1 MAQEERLLAS
11 APLGDRHMHPSRSW
25 RAAAASAVLLL
36 GVEAS
41 LAQAPPSA
49 PPPVTVAK
57 PIVKEVVERDDF
69 VGRFEPTDS
78 VEIRARV
85 SGYLQAVSFRD
96 GTIVNKE
103 DLLFT
108 IDKRPYQAT
117 LDQAEAAVA
126 SALSR
131 VTFASSD
138 YERAA
143 ALGRT
148 GNITEQLLEQRR
160 NTLETARADLT
171 GAQAAARTARL
182 NLGFTEIR
190 APMSGRIGRKLI
202 SEGNLVAADQ
212 TLLTTIVSLD
222 PIYFYFDVDER
233 SFLAYQRSL
242 GITAITDR
250 EKARLGVLVAL
261 TDEKDFTRKG
271 VLDFLDNRVDQATG
285 TMRARAAIENKD
297 LFIRP
302 GLFGTI
308 QVPGSPPYQGVL
320 VPDEA
325 IGTDQ
330 DRRIVWVVAED
341 NTVTPQVV
349 RPGPRIDG
357 YRLVREGLK
366 GDETIVISG
375 LQRVRP
381 GIKVTPQPKD
391 LPPVRS

>member
-1 MAQEERLLAS
+1 MPVVLACS
-11 APLGDRHMHPSRSW
+11 T
-25 RAAAASAVLLL
+25 AAI
-36 GVEAS
+36 
-41 LAQAPPSA
+41 AQAPPSA
-49 PPPVTVAK
+49 PPAVAVAK
-57 PIVKEVVERDDF
+57 PIVKEVVERDDY
-69 VGRFEPTDS
+69 VGRFEAVDA

-85 SGYLQAVSFRD
+85 SGYLQTVSFRD
-96 GTIVNKE
+96 GAIVKLG
-103 DLLFT
+103 DPLFT
-108 IDKRPYQAT
+108 IDKRPYQAA
-117 LDQAEAAVA
+117 LDQAEAAVT
-126 SALSR
+126 SAQAR
-131 VTFASSD
+131 VAFAQSD

-160 NTLETARADLT
+160 NTLETARGDLL

-182 NLGFTEIR
+182 NLGFTEIH
-190 APMSGRIGRKLI
+190 APMAGRIGRKLI
-202 SEGNLVAADQ
+202 SEGNLVTADQ

-233 SFLAYQRSL
+233 SFLAYQRTLQIGTVSD
-242 GITAITDR
+242 ANQN
-250 EKARLGVLVAL
+250 RLPVRVGL
-261 TDEKDFTRKG
+261 TDEKVFNRKG

-285 TMRARAAIENKD
+285 TMRARASIENKD

-308 QVPGSPPYQGVL
+308 EVPGSPSHRGVL
-320 VPDEA
+320 IPDEA

-330 DRRIVWVVAED
+330 DRRIVWVVAD
-341 NTVTPQVV
+341 DGTVTPRVV

-357 YRLVREGLK
+357 YRLIREGLK

-381 GIKVTPQPKD
+381 GAKVTPQAQE

>member
-1 MAQEERLLAS
+1 MPVALACS
-11 APLGDRHMHPSRSW
+11 T
-25 RAAAASAVLLL
+25 AAV
-36 GVEAS
+36 
-41 LAQAPPSA
+41 AQAPPSA
-49 PPPVTVAK
+49 PPAVTVAK
-57 PIVKEVVERDDF
+57 PIVKEVVERDDY
-69 VGRFEPTDS
+69 VGRFEAVDA

-85 SGYLQAVSFRD
+85 SGYLQTVSFRD
-96 GTIVNKE
+96 GAIVKLG
-103 DLLFT
+103 DPLFT
-108 IDKRPYQAT
+108 IDKRPYQAA
-117 LDQAEAAVA
+117 LDQAEAAVT
-126 SALSR
+126 SAQAR
-131 VTFASSD
+131 VAFAQSD

-160 NTLETARADLT
+160 NTLETARGDLL

-182 NLGFTEIR
+182 NLGFTEIH
-190 APMSGRIGRKLI
+190 APMAGRIGRKLI
-202 SEGNLVAADQ
+202 SEGNLVTADQ

-233 SFLAYQRSL
+233 SFLAYQRTLHIGSVSDANRNQL
-242 GITAITDR
+242 PVRVG
-250 EKARLGVLVAL
+250 L
-261 TDEKDFTRKG
+261 TDEKEFNRKG

-285 TMRARAAIENKD
+285 TMRARASIENKD

-308 QVPGSPPYQGVL
+308 EVPGSPSHRGVL
-320 VPDEA
+320 IPDEA

-330 DRRIVWVVAED
+330 DRRIVWVVAD
-341 NTVTPQVV
+341 DGTVTPRVV

-357 YRLVREGLK
+357 YRLIREGLK

-381 GIKVTPQPKD
+381 GAKVTPQAQE

>member
-1 MAQEERLLAS
+1 MHRFLCRLLALLMPVVLACS
-11 APLGDRHMHPSRSW
+11 T
-25 RAAAASAVLLL
+25 AAI
-36 GVEAS
+36 
-41 LAQAPPSA
+41 AQAPPSA
-49 PPPVTVAK
+49 PPAVAVAK
-57 PIVKEVVERDDF
+57 PIVKEVVERDDY
-69 VGRFEPTDS
+69 VGRFEAVDA

-85 SGYLQAVSFRD
+85 SGYLQTVSFRD
-96 GTIVNKE
+96 GAIVKLG
-103 DLLFT
+103 DPLFT
-108 IDKRPYQAT
+108 IDKRPYQAA
-117 LDQAEAAVA
+117 LDQAEAAVT
-126 SALSR
+126 SAQAR
-131 VTFASSD
+131 VAFAQSD

-160 NTLETARADLT
+160 NTLETARGDLL

-182 NLGFTEIR
+182 NLGFTEIH
-190 APMSGRIGRKLI
+190 APMAGRIGRKLI
-202 SEGNLVAADQ
+202 SEGNLVTADQ

-233 SFLAYQRSL
+233 SFLAYQRTLQIGTVSD
-242 GITAITDR
+242 ANQN
-250 EKARLGVLVAL
+250 RLPVRVGL
-261 TDEKDFTRKG
+261 TDEKEFNRKG

-285 TMRARAAIENKD
+285 TMRARASIENKD

-308 QVPGSPPYQGVL
+308 EVPGSPSHRGVL
-320 VPDEA
+320 IPDEA

-330 DRRIVWVVAED
+330 DRRIVWVVAND
-341 NTVTPQVV
+341 GTVTPRVV

-357 YRLVREGLK
+357 YRLIREGLK

-381 GIKVTPQPKD
+381 GAKVTPQSQE

>member
-1 MAQEERLLAS
+1 MHRFPCRLLAL
-11 APLGDRHMHPSRSW
+11 PLACST
-25 RAAAASAVLLL
+25 AVI
-36 GVEAS
+36 
-41 LAQAPPSA
+41 AQAPPST
-49 PPPVTVAK
+49 PPAVTVAK
-57 PIVKEVVERDDF
+57 PIVKEVVERDDY
-69 VGRFEPTDS
+69 VGRFEAVDA

-85 SGYLQAVSFRD
+85 SGYLQTVSFRD
-96 GTIVNKE
+96 GAIVKLG
-103 DLLFT
+103 DPLFT
-108 IDKRPYQAT
+108 IDKRPYQAA
-117 LDQAEAAVA
+117 LDQAEAAVT
-126 SALSR
+126 SAQAR
-131 VTFASSD
+131 VAFAQSD

-160 NTLETARADLT
+160 NTLETARGDLL

-182 NLGFTEIR
+182 NLGFTEIH
-190 APMSGRIGRKLI
+190 APMAGRIGRKLI
-202 SEGNLVAADQ
+202 SEGNLVTADQ

-233 SFLAYQRSL
+233 SFLAYQRTLQIGTVSD
-242 GITAITDR
+242 ANQN
-250 EKARLGVLVAL
+250 RLPVRVGL
-261 TDEKDFTRKG
+261 TDEKGFNRKG

-285 TMRARAAIENKD
+285 TMRARASIENKD

-308 QVPGSPPYQGVL
+308 EVPGSPSHRGVL
-320 VPDEA
+320 IPDEA

-341 NTVTPQVV
+341 GTVTPRVV

-357 YRLVREGLK
+357 YRLIREGLK

-381 GIKVTPQPKD
+381 GAKVTPQAQE

>member
-1 MAQEERLLAS
+1 MQ
-11 APLGDRHMHPSRSW
+11 MHPYRRLFVALVAST
-25 RAAAASAVLLL
+25 AFAAASSA
-36 GVEAS
+36 AI
-41 LAQAPPSA
+41 AQAPPNA
-49 PPPVTVAK
+49 PPPPVTVAK
-57 PIVKEVVERDDF
+57 PIVKDVVERDDF
-69 VGRFEPTDS
+69 VGRFEAVDA
-78 VEIRARV
+78 VEIRSRV

-96 GTIVNKE
+96 GAIVNKG

-108 IDKRPYQAT
+108 IDKRPYQAA
-117 LDQAEAAVA
+117 LDQAEAAVT
-126 SALSR
+126 STQSR
-131 VTFASSD
+131 VAFAQSD

-160 NTLETARADLT
+160 NTLDTARGDLL
-171 GAQAAARTARL
+171 GAQAAARTGRL

-190 APMSGRIGRKLI
+190 APMSGRIGRRLI
-202 SEGNLVAADQ
+202 SEGNLVTADQ

-233 SFLAYQRSL
+233 AFLAYQRNLQIAEVTNGS
-242 GITAITDR
+242 R
-250 EKARLGVLVAL
+250 RQVPVVVAL
-261 TDEKDFTRKG
+261 ADEKDFSRKG

-285 TMRARAAIENKD
+285 TMRARASIDNKD
-297 LFIRP
+297 LVIRP

-308 QVPGSPPYQGVL
+308 QVPGSPPHRGVL

-330 DRRIVWVVAED
+330 DRRIIWVVADD
-341 NTVTPQVV
+341 NTVSPRVV

-357 YRLVREGLK
+357 YRLIREGLT
-366 GDETIVISG
+366 GDETIVVSG

-381 GIKVTPQPKD
+381 GAKVAPQPKE
-391 LPPVRS
+391 LPPARS

>member
-1 MAQEERLLAS
+1 MQMHRFPCRLLALLMPVVLACS
-11 APLGDRHMHPSRSW
+11 T
-25 RAAAASAVLLL
+25 AAI
-36 GVEAS
+36 
-41 LAQAPPSA
+41 AQAPPSA
-49 PPPVTVAK
+49 PPAVTVAK
-57 PIVKEVVERDDF
+57 PIVKEVVERDDY
-69 VGRFEPTDS
+69 VGRFEAVDA
-78 VEIRARV
+78 VEIRVRV
-85 SGYLQAVSFRD
+85 SGYLQTVSFRD
-96 GTIVNKE
+96 GAIVKLG
-103 DLLFT
+103 DPLFT
-108 IDKRPYQAT
+108 IDKRPYQAA
-117 LDQAEAAVA
+117 LDQAEAAVT
-126 SALSR
+126 SAQAR
-131 VTFASSD
+131 VAFAQSD

-160 NTLETARADLT
+160 NTLETARGDLL

-182 NLGFTEIR
+182 NLGFTEIH
-190 APMSGRIGRKLI
+190 APMAGRIGRKLI
-202 SEGNLVAADQ
+202 SEGNLVTADQ

-233 SFLAYQRSL
+233 SFLAYQRTLHIGSVSDANRNQL
-242 GITAITDR
+242 PVRVG
-250 EKARLGVLVAL
+250 L
-261 TDEKDFTRKG
+261 TDEKEFNRKG

-285 TMRARAAIENKD
+285 TMRARASIENKD

-308 QVPGSPPYQGVL
+308 EVPGSPPHRGVL
-320 VPDEA
+320 IPDEA

-330 DRRIVWVVAED
+330 DRRIVWVVAD
-341 NTVTPQVV
+341 DATVTPRVV

-357 YRLVREGLK
+357 YRLIRDGLK

-381 GIKVTPQPKD
+381 GAKVTPQAQE

>member
-1 MAQEERLLAS
+1 MHQFSCRLLALLMPVVLACS
-11 APLGDRHMHPSRSW
+11 T
-25 RAAAASAVLLL
+25 AAI
-36 GVEAS
+36 
-41 LAQAPPSA
+41 AQAPPSA
-49 PPPVTVAK
+49 PPAVTVAK
-57 PIVKEVVERDDF
+57 PIVKEVVERDDY
-69 VGRFEPTDS
+69 VGRFEAVDA

-85 SGYLQAVSFRD
+85 SGYLQTVSFRD
-96 GTIVNKE
+96 GAIVKLG
-103 DLLFT
+103 DPLFT
-108 IDKRPYQAT
+108 IDKRPYQAA
-117 LDQAEAAVA
+117 LDQAEAAVT
-126 SALSR
+126 SAQAR
-131 VTFASSD
+131 VAFAQSD

-160 NTLETARADLT
+160 NTLETARGDLL

-182 NLGFTEIR
+182 NLGFTEIH
-190 APMSGRIGRKLI
+190 APMAGRIGRKLI
-202 SEGNLVAADQ
+202 SEGNLVTADQ

-233 SFLAYQRSL
+233 SFLAYQRTLQIGTVSD
-242 GITAITDR
+242 ANQN
-250 EKARLGVLVAL
+250 RLPVRVGL
-261 TDEKDFTRKG
+261 TDEKVFNRKG

-285 TMRARAAIENKD
+285 TMRARASIENKD

-308 QVPGSPPYQGVL
+308 EVPGSPSHRGVL
-320 VPDEA
+320 IPDEA

-330 DRRIVWVVAED
+330 DRRIVWVVAD
-341 NTVTPQVV
+341 DGTVTPRVV

-357 YRLVREGLK
+357 YRLIREGLK

-381 GIKVTPQPKD
+381 GAKVTPQAQE

>member
-1 MAQEERLLAS
+1 MHQFSCRLLALLMPVVLACS
-11 APLGDRHMHPSRSW
+11 T
-25 RAAAASAVLLL
+25 AAI
-36 GVEAS
+36 
-41 LAQAPPSA
+41 AQAPPSA
-49 PPPVTVAK
+49 PPAVAVAK
-57 PIVKEVVERDDF
+57 PIVKEVVERDDY
-69 VGRFEPTDS
+69 VGRFEAVDA

-85 SGYLQAVSFRD
+85 SGYLQTVSFRD
-96 GTIVNKE
+96 GAIVKLG
-103 DLLFT
+103 DPLFT
-108 IDKRPYQAT
+108 IDKRPYQAA
-117 LDQAEAAVA
+117 LDQAEAAVT
-126 SALSR
+126 SAQAR
-131 VTFASSD
+131 VAFAQSD

-148 GNITEQLLEQRR
+148 GNITEQHLEQRR
-160 NTLETARADLT
+160 NTLETARGDLL

-182 NLGFTEIR
+182 NLGFTEIH
-190 APMSGRIGRKLI
+190 APMAGRIGRKLI
-202 SEGNLVAADQ
+202 SEGNLVTADQ

-233 SFLAYQRSL
+233 SFLAYQRTLQIGTVSD
-242 GITAITDR
+242 ANQN
-250 EKARLGVLVAL
+250 RLPVRVGL
-261 TDEKDFTRKG
+261 TDEKVFNRKG

-285 TMRARAAIENKD
+285 TMRARASIENKD

-308 QVPGSPPYQGVL
+308 EVPGSPSHRGVL
-320 VPDEA
+320 IPDEA

-330 DRRIVWVVAED
+330 DRRIVWVVAD
-341 NTVTPQVV
+341 DGTVTPRVV

-357 YRLVREGLK
+357 YRLIREGLK

-381 GIKVTPQPKD
+381 GAKVTPQAQE

>member
-1 MAQEERLLAS
+1 MHSYRRWFVALVAS
-11 APLGDRHMHPSRSW
+11 AGF
-25 RAAAASAVLLL
+25 AVASSLAV
-36 GVEAS
+36 
-41 LAQAPPSA
+41 AQAPPDA
-49 PPPVTVAK
+49 PPPPVTVAK

-69 VGRFEPTDS
+69 VGRFEAVDF
-78 VEIRARV
+78 VEVRARV
-85 SGYLQAVSFRD
+85 SGYLAAVSFRD
-96 GTIVNKE
+96 GAIVNKG
-103 DLLFT
+103 DLLFSV
-108 IDKRPYQAT
+108 DKRPYQAA
-117 LDQAEAAVA
+117 LDQAEAAIT
-126 SALSR
+126 SAQSR
-131 VTFASSD
+131 VSFAQSD

-148 GNITEQLLEQRR
+148 GNITEQALEQRR
-160 NTLETARADLT
+160 NALDTARGELL

-190 APMSGRIGRKLI
+190 APIGGRIGRRLL
-202 SEGNLVAADQ
+202 SEGNLVTADQ

-233 SFLAYQRSL
+233 AFLAYQRNL
-242 GITAITDR
+242 HIGEVTN
-250 EKARLGVLVAL
+250 GNQVPVVVAL

-285 TMRARAAIENKD
+285 TMRARASIENKD

-308 QVPGSPPYQGVL
+308 QVPGSPPHRGVL
-320 VPDEA
+320 IPDEA

-341 NTVTPQVV
+341 NTVSPRVV

-357 YRLVREGLK
+357 YRLIREGLK
-366 GDETIVISG
+366 GDETIVVVG

-381 GIKVTPQPKD
+381 GAKVTPQVTT
-391 LPPVRS
+391 LPPARPQGPASAG

>member
-1 MAQEERLLAS
+1 MQMHRFLCRLLALLMPVVLACS
-11 APLGDRHMHPSRSW
+11 T
-25 RAAAASAVLLL
+25 AAI
-36 GVEAS
+36 
-41 LAQAPPSA
+41 AQAPPSA
-49 PPPVTVAK
+49 PPAVAVAK
-57 PIVKEVVERDDF
+57 PIVKEVVERDDY
-69 VGRFEPTDS
+69 VGRFEAVDA

-85 SGYLQAVSFRD
+85 SGYLQTVSFRD
-96 GTIVNKE
+96 GAIVKLG
-103 DLLFT
+103 DPLFT
-108 IDKRPYQAT
+108 IDKRPYQAA
-117 LDQAEAAVA
+117 LDQAEAAVT
-126 SALSR
+126 SAQAR
-131 VTFASSD
+131 VAFAQSD

-160 NTLETARADLT
+160 NTLETARGDLL

-182 NLGFTEIR
+182 NLGFTEIH
-190 APMSGRIGRKLI
+190 APMAGRIGRKLI
-202 SEGNLVAADQ
+202 SEGNLVTADQ

-233 SFLAYQRSL
+233 SFLAYQRTLQIGTVSD
-242 GITAITDR
+242 ANQN
-250 EKARLGVLVAL
+250 RLPVRVGL
-261 TDEKDFTRKG
+261 TDEKEFNRKG

-285 TMRARAAIENKD
+285 TMRARASIENKD

-308 QVPGSPPYQGVL
+308 EVPGSPSHRGVL
-320 VPDEA
+320 IPDEA

-330 DRRIVWVVAED
+330 DRRIVWVVAND
-341 NTVTPQVV
+341 GTVTPRVV

-357 YRLVREGLK
+357 YRLIREGLK

-381 GIKVTPQPKD
+381 GAKVTPQSQE